1 MHIPAKIF
9 SLNERLLPRRQR
21 FPARQH
27 SRKALLAYQRIPRA
41 PLPGY
46 FEYSHNNKLTAKV
59 LIEGLNAL
67 GFSVDVIDWLD
78 SVPACDS
85 PYDLVLSHGPK
96 YFEHISA
103 LKPGGTKLLLV
114 TGANP
119 TFGNHAQKERERLLR
134 SRRQVPF
141 EPRPLNLVTYLEPA
155 LQDADHILLIGNE
168 WTRSTYDNAVQ
179 AKMRTI
185 QNISPFPAKMQERR
199 PGNRFIFF
207 SSVGQ
212 VHRGLDLV
220 LEAFQGVS
228 AQLIVASHYESE
240 PDFCQIYQKE
250 LFHSP
255 NICPVGLL
263 RTHTSRF
270 MKIASQ
276 ADFCVLPS
284 CSEGQSGSL
293 INLMALGIVPVA
305 TKECGV
311 DLEGIG
317 FTIQEPSPLGVLSAC
332 HSALSSTELEAIKMR
347 LHLAASTHNL
357 DAVRQSTIETI
368 RQLC

>member
-9 SLNERLLPRRQR
+9 SLNERLLPRRQH
-21 FPARQH
+21 FPSGGRA
-27 SRKALLAYQRIPRA
+27 RKALLAYQRVPRA

-46 FEYSHNNKLTAKV
+46 FEYSHNNKLTAKL
-59 LIEGLNAL
+59 LIEGLNEL
-67 GFSVDVIDWLD
+67 GFTVDVIDWQD
-78 SVPACDS
+78 ATPAGEGA
-85 PYDLVLSHGPK
+85 YDLVLSHGPK
-96 YFEHISA
+96 YFEHIRA
-103 LKPGGTKLLLV
+103 LKPGGVKLLLV

-119 TFGNHAQKERERLLR
+119 TFGNAAQQERERLLR
-134 SRRQVPF
+134 TRRQVPF

-155 LQDADHILLIGNE
+155 LEDADHVLLIGNG
-168 WTRSTYDNAVQ
+168 WTRSTYEARTQ

-185 QNISPFPAKMQERR
+185 PNVSPFPARKRARR

-220 LEAFQGVS
+220 LEAFQNFN
-228 AQLIVASHYESE
+228 AELTVASHYEEE
-240 PDFCQIYQKE
+240 PDFCGIYQKE
-250 LFHSP
+250 LFCSP
-255 NICPVGLL
+255 NIRPVGLL

-293 INLMALGIVPVA
+293 LNLMALGIVPIA
-305 TKECGV
+305 TKACGI
-311 DLEGIG
+311 DLSNIG
-317 FTIQEPSPLGVLSAC
+317 FTIDEATPQGVLRAC
-332 HSALSSTELEAIKMR
+332 RQALDCPDLEAIQTR
-347 LHLAASTHNL
+347 LQLAASAHNME
-357 DAVRQSTIETI
+357 AVRQSTVQTI
-368 RQLC
+368 RELC